1 MLLRLF
7 ALTSLLFAVAGCG
20 QATPP
25 LEQRKEKIRSIE
37 THATDAALT
46 RKARPDARVAAEQVP
61 INSHLPVIEDSRQAM
76 RRDCMSG
83 NGVAVGRIEG

>member
-20 QATPP
+20 QATPT

-37 THATDAALT
+37 THATDTALT
-46 RKARPDARVAAEQVP
+46 R
-61 INSHLPVIEDSRQAM
+61 
-76 RRDCMSG
+76 
-83 NGVAVGRIEG
+83 